1 MDREVGEKR
10 RGVLVLTPW
19 LIENQNKRTLCDTNT
34 VILLTI
40 VIIIDIIDIK
50 QFLPISKIN
59 K

>member
-40 VIIIDIIDIK
+40 VIIIDITDIT
-50 QFLPISKIN
+50 
-59 K
+59 